1 MIPTLAE
8 LRKRL
13 VPVAA
18 SDSESDPS
26 SNLSSEHNPQV
37 PTTPTHSVPPASSKF
52 LVFRQ
57 NLPQFGPRSRIACR
71 LCRKQPDC
79 SVVLRPTRPKMGRG
93 EIERSSLEGWLKH
106 DFVFFGESYLCEEC
120 AVAGGF
126 I

>member
-1 MIPTLAE
+1 MIPSIAE

-13 VPVAA
+13 IPAAA
-18 SDSESDPS
+18 SDSGSNSS
-26 SNLSSEHNPQV
+26 SNLSSEYNPPV
-37 PTTPTHSVPPASSKF
+37 STTPTHSVPLPSSKF
-52 LVFRQ
+52 LVLRQ
-57 NLPQFGPRSRIACR
+57 NLPQFGPRSRIVCR
-71 LCRKQPDC
+71 LCRRRPDC
-79 SVVLRPTRPKMGRG
+79 SVVLRPKRPKMGRG